1 MKELSPLAR
10 QLLGGG
16 NEAYVKLYTQQE
28 YDGAVALAKAE
39 IITVAIE
46 ATKYAIGIEREE
58 CALLVDS
65 LYPEGAQ
72 QIRNRALIAKH

>member
-1 MKELSPLAR
+1 MAELTNFQKKFLAVG
-10 QLLGGG
+10 QGQQ
-16 NEAYVKLYTQQE
+16 VFTQHE
-28 YDGAVALAKAE
+28 YDTAVAAAKAE

-46 ATKYAIGIEREE
+46 ATKYAISVEREE

-72 QIRNRALIAKH
+72 QIRDRALLKKH

>member
-1 MKELSPLAR
+1 MAELTNFQKKFLAVG
-10 QLLGGG
+10 QGQQ
-16 NEAYVKLYTQQE
+16 VFTQHE
-28 YDGAVALAKAE
+28 YDTAVAAAKAE

-46 ATKYAIGIEREE
+46 ATKYAISMEREE

-72 QIRNRALIAKH
+72 QIRDRALLKKH

>member
-1 MKELSPLAR
+1 MAELTNFQKKFLAVG
-10 QLLGGG
+10 QGQQ
-16 NEAYVKLYTQQE
+16 VFTQME
-28 YDGAVALAKAE
+28 YDTAVAAAKAE

-46 ATKYAIGIEREE
+46 ATKYAISVEREE

-72 QIRNRALIAKH
+72 QIRDRALLKKH